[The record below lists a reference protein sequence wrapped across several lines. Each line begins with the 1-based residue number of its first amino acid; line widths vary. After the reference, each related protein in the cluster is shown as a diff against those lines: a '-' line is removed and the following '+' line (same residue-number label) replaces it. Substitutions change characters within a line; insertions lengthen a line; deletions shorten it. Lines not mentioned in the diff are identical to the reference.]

1 MSKQGRKTKGDVVFY
16 APPLKPDAKRRFKIV
31 TWSTTA
37 TSIFLGIIHE
47 QNPDLTIIQL
57 YELISDR
64 EKFLRNVEALKV
76 LQDHIDKGYGGC
88 VPNWK
93 S

>member
-1 MSKQGRKTKGDVVFY
+1 MSKQGRETNGDMVFY
-16 APPLKPDAKRRFKIV
+16 APPLKPNAKCRFKIV

-57 YELISDR
+57 YKLMSDK
-64 EKFLRNVEALKV
+64 EKFLRNVEALKA
-76 LQDHIDKGYGGC
+76 LQDHIDNGYGRC
-88 VPNWK
+88 VPN
-93 S
+93 

>member
-1 MSKQGRKTKGDVVFY
+1 MSKQERKTKGDVVFY
-16 APPLKPDAKRRFKIV
+16 APPLKPNVKCRFKIV

>member
-16 APPLKPDAKRRFKIV
+16 APPLKPNAKCRFTMV
-31 TWSTTA
+31 TWSNIA
-37 TSIFLGIIHE
+37 TIIFLGIIHE
-47 QNPDLTIIQL
+47 QHQDLTIIQL